1 MRNLALSEKKVLS
14 DFIRLYVCVHACE
27 HMHFVIHNTGKNVC
41 WRDGVRRGHKNA
53 TLWTGEIRNKD
64 EINHGY
70 GWEAHAEK
78 RGKE

>member
-1 MRNLALSEKKVLS
+1 ML
-14 DFIRLYVCVHACE
+14 H
-27 HMHFVIHNTGKNVC
+27 
-41 WRDGVRRGHKNA
+41 
-53 TLWTGEIRNKD
+53 WTGEIRNED